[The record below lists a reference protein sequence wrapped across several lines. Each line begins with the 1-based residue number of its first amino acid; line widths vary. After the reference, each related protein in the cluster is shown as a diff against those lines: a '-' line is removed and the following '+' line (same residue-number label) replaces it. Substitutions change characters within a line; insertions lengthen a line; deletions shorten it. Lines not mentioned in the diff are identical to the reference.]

1 MAPRPPPASLA
12 TASAFTS
19 PTNTAR
25 ATTPY
30 MATRATTSRAV
41 MAPRP
46 RFAFGLAAFLPA
58 ADAVAR
64 RRGGGPSLRLR
75 PRRRRPRRRW
85 SRPIDCDPSPRWRD
99 AASFTAAETVSRRRG
114 GSLPRRSRPKRWPS
128 RPSLRP
134 SINGRRRPSQHL
146 RGAPLWERH
155 AVLRG
160 RGPIF
165 RRPTHG
171 RTPPRPLRPRPRR
184 PRRPRPR
191 EVWHAAA
198 AGAVATSHRRPER
211 QKVE

>member
-114 GSLPRRSRPKRWPS
+114 GSLPRRSRPKRWPL
-128 RPSLRP
+128 RPSLRSVDQRP
-134 SINGRRRPSQHL
+134 LPAARRPSSQHL
-146 RGAPLWERH
+146 RGAPFGERH
-155 AVLRG
+155 VVSRG
-160 RGPIF
+160 RGPF
-165 RRPTHG
+165 VRRQMHSMTH
-171 RTPPRPLRPRPRR
+171 PQPLRPRPRR
-184 PRRPRPR
+184 LLRSRPR
-191 EVWHAAA
+191 EV
-198 AGAVATSHRRPER
+198 
-211 QKVE
+211 